1 MSKIC
6 FVIGVIA
13 VFALSISLLLNA
25 QEKGNPAEGKKI
37 FTQRCWGCHGLTG
50 HGDGPAANSFEP
62 KWRPRNLSDPMYMS
76 TLTDER
82 MFRTI
87 AEGGAAMGKSPF
99 MPPWKGV
106 LSDTDIRDVIAYI
119 RQDICKCQYKGG
131 EKGE

>member
-1 MSKIC
+1 MLRIC
-6 FVIGVIA
+6 LAIGIIA
-13 VFALSISLLLNA
+13 VLALSISLTA
-25 QEKGNPAEGKKI
+25 IAEEKGNPAEGKKI

-62 KWRPRNLSDPMYMS
+62 KPRNLSDGKYVS

-87 AEGGAAMGKSPF
+87 SEGGAAMGKSPF

-106 LSDTDIRDVIAYI
+106 LSETDIRDVIAYI
-119 RQDICKCQYKGG
+119 RNDICKCQYKGE

>member
-1 MSKIC
+1 MLRIC
-6 FVIGVIA
+6 LAIGIIA
-13 VFALSISLLLNA
+13 VLALSIYLNA
-25 QEKGNPAEGKKI
+25 KAEEKGNAAEGKKI

-62 KWRPRNLSDPMYMS
+62 KPRNLSDGRYVS
-76 TLTDER
+76 TVSDER

-87 AEGGAAMGKSPF
+87 SEGGAAMGKSPF

-106 LSDTDIRDVIAYI
+106 LSETDIRDVIAYI
-119 RQDICKCQYKGG
+119 RNDICKCQYKGE

>member
-1 MSKIC
+1 MLRIC
-6 FVIGVIA
+6 LAVGFIA
-13 VFALSISLLLNA
+13 VFAFSISLLAIAL
-25 QEKGNPAEGKKI
+25 ERGDPAEGKKI

-62 KWRPRNLSDPMYMS
+62 KPRNLSDAKYVS

-87 AEGGAAMGKSPF
+87 SEGGAAMGKSPF

-106 LSDTDIRDVIAYI
+106 LSETDIRDVIAYI
-119 RQDICKCQYKGG
+119 RQDICKCRYTGE

>member
-1 MSKIC
+1 MLKNIC
-6 FVIGVIA
+6 LVIGFIA
-13 VFALSISLLLNA
+13 VLTLSIYFFVNSA
-25 QEKGNPAEGKKI
+25 ERGNPAEGKKI

-62 KWRPRNLSDPMYMS
+62 KPRNLSDAKYVS

-87 AEGGAAMGKSPF
+87 SEGGAALGKSPF

-106 LSDTDIRDVIAYI
+106 LSETDIRDVIAYI
-119 RQDICKCQYKGG
+119 RQDICKCEYKGE

>member
-1 MSKIC
+1 MSRRC
-6 FVIGVIA
+6 LVVGFIA
-13 VFALSISLLLNA
+13 AFALSISLLVNA
-25 QEKGNPAEGKKI
+25 AERGNPAEGKKI

-62 KWRPRNLSDPMYMS
+62 KPRNLSDATYVS

-87 AEGGAAMGKSPF
+87 SEGGAAMGKSPF

-106 LSDTDIRDVIAYI
+106 LSETDIWDVIAYI
-119 RQDICKCQYKGG
+119 RQDICKCQYKGE
-131 EKGE
+131 EKEE

>member
-1 MSKIC
+1 MLRI
-6 FVIGVIA
+6 FLAIGIIA
-13 VFALSISLLLNA
+13 VFALSISLTA
-25 QEKGNPAEGKKI
+25 IAEEKGNPAEGKKI

-62 KWRPRNLSDPMYMS
+62 KPRNLSDGKYVS

-87 AEGGAAMGKSPF
+87 SEGGAALGKSPF

-106 LSDTDIRDVIAYI
+106 LSETDIRDVIAYI
-119 RQDICKCQYKGG
+119 RNDICKCQYKGE

>member
-1 MSKIC
+1 MWRIHLLVGLISA
-6 FVIGVIA
+6 FS
-13 VFALSISLLLNA
+13 LSICLLA
-25 QEKGNPAEGKKI
+25 HAVESGNPVEGKKI

-62 KWRPRNLSDPMYMS
+62 KPRNLSDAKYVS

-87 AEGGAAMGKSPF
+87 SEGGAAMGKSPF

-106 LSDTDIRDVIAYI
+106 LSETDIRDVIAYI
-119 RQDICKCQYKGG
+119 RNDICKCKYMGD

>member
-1 MSKIC
+1 MLRIC
-6 FVIGVIA
+6 LVVGFIA
-13 VFALSISLLLNA
+13 AFALSISLLANA
-25 QEKGNPAEGKKI
+25 AGRGDPAEGKKI

-62 KWRPRNLSDPMYMS
+62 KPRNLSDAKYVS

-87 AEGGAAMGKSPF
+87 SEGGAAMGKAPF

-106 LSDTDIRDVIAYI
+106 LSETDIWDVIAYI
-119 RQDICKCQYKGG
+119 RNDICKCEYKGEG
-131 EKGE
+131 KENK